1 MNPVRS
7 VFFWRVL
14 IILIIALLLANV
26 VSLAAYA

>member
-14 IILIIALLLANV
+14 IILIIALLLAEV
-26 VSLAAYA
+26 VSLAA

>member
-14 IILIIALLLANV
+14 IILTIALLLANV
-26 VSLAAYA
+26 VSLAA